1 MELTNY
7 GTTMTTA
14 EAEKIAEQVETML
27 MGVDIKPDT
36 MTIEPNIVVSI
47 QYNENCVTNYVI
59 SDLKG
64 TCVVD
69 GRSLNCKQ
77 LKIRIKIK
85 QHSSTIEYNKQL
97 TSWKVNWLII
107 RQDLCTF
114 R

>member
-7 GTTMTTA
+7 GTIMKIT

-47 QYNENCVTNYVI
+47 QYGDKGVNQYVI

-69 GRSLNCKQ
+69 GRSLNCK
-77 LKIRIKIK
+77 
-85 QHSSTIEYNKQL
+85 
-97 TSWKVNWLII
+97 
-107 RQDLCTF
+107 
-114 R
+114 

>member
-7 GTTMTTA
+7 GTTMTTELA
-14 EAEKIAEQVETML
+14 EHIASQIETML

-47 QYNENCVTNYVI
+47 QYIEGHVTNYVI

-69 GRSLNCKQ
+69 GRSLKCNQ
-77 LKIRIKIK
+77 
-85 QHSSTIEYNKQL
+85 
-97 TSWKVNWLII
+97 
-107 RQDLCTF
+107 
-114 R
+114 